1 MQRRERSARWGTWTG
16 AGLAALGLLAA
27 CACTPTR
34 AEGPGPQS
42 LRELEARVQSAWA
55 GVQRYRTIERLE
67 RLTAEGRWELL
78 APPLA
83 TDYVLPDRKYQRP
96 AEPTDPS
103 LPAFLVV
110 GPSVYRREGDRWEP
124 LDPARLSA
132 DSPLAHGFQQ
142 LRTAGL
148 DGSPFRVPPGVEGR
162 LTPSG
167 SEVLDG
173 RPCRWF
179 QGTAQG
185 PAGPV
190 LLRVALEEGRDLPC
204 SSEAEFN
211 APYGRARQA
220 IRYFDYNAAIELP
233 APPAS

>member
-1 MQRRERSARWGTWTG
+1 VIGG
-16 AGLAALGLLAA
+16 GLLAVGLLAA
-27 CACTPTR
+27 CASAPTR
-34 AEGPGPQS
+34 AEGAGPQS
-42 LRELEARVQSAWA
+42 LRELEARVQTAWA
-55 GVQRYRTIERLE
+55 GVQRYRTVERLE
-67 RLTAEGRWELL
+67 RLTPEGRWEPL

-96 AEPTDPS
+96 AEPTDPA

-110 GPSVYRREGDRWEP
+110 GPTVYQREGARWEP
-124 LDPARLSA
+124 IDPARLPA

-148 DGSPFRVPPGVEGR
+148 EGSPFRVPPGVEGR
-162 LTPSG
+162 LTPAG

-173 RPCRWF
+173 RLCRWF

-204 SSEAEFN
+204 SSEAEFT